1 MNPNAVRVLLVE
13 DSPSDA
19 LLLRE
24 SLSEIDLGG
33 FEFTHVERWT
43 AALECLRQN
52 QFEVLLLDLSLPDV
66 TGRDTFLRARAE
78 APHLPI
84 VVLTGETNEELGLDA
99 VRHGVQDYL
108 IKGQTYG
115 RYTARAIRYAIERK
129 QVEDALLRTEQALRE
144 SERQLR
150 ESNTDLERRVA
161 ERTASLEET
170 ISDLEDFSH
179 SITHDL
185 RAPLRAIRSFAQILG
200 EECLACGRPKA
211 QEHIH
216 RITSAAARMDRLIQ
230 DVLQYSRLARSEL
243 RLSPVNVQEL
253 LRGIIESYPAFQP
266 PQVEIQINGPLPRML
281 GNEAALTQCF
291 SNLLGNAL
299 KFVAPG
305 TRPQVRV
312 WAERVG
318 DPKAETRDPQPA
330 TLSIVRLSFA
340 DNGIGIPKDAH
351 ERIFKMF
358 QRLDKSYDGTGVGLT
373 VVRKAV
379 EKMGGKVGL
388 ESEPG
393 RGSRFWIELKAA
405 GDSMPSNGQE
415 GPNE

>member
-1 MNPNAVRVLLVE
+1 
-13 DSPSDA
+13 
-19 LLLRE
+19 
-24 SLSEIDLGG
+24 
-33 FEFTHVERWT
+33 
-43 AALECLRQN
+43 
-52 QFEVLLLDLSLPDV
+52 
-66 TGRDTFLRARAE
+66 
-78 APHLPI
+78 
-84 VVLTGETNEELGLDA
+84 
-99 VRHGVQDYL
+99 
-108 IKGQTYG
+108 
-115 RYTARAIRYAIERK
+115 
-129 QVEDALLRTEQALRE
+129 
-144 SERQLR
+144 
-150 ESNTDLERRVA
+150 
-161 ERTASLEET
+161 
-170 ISDLEDFSH
+170 
-179 SITHDL
+179 
-185 RAPLRAIRSFAQILG
+185 
-200 EECLACGRPKA
+200 
-211 QEHIH
+211 
-216 RITSAAARMDRLIQ
+216 
-230 DVLQYSRLARSEL
+230 
-243 RLSPVNVQEL
+243 VNVQEL